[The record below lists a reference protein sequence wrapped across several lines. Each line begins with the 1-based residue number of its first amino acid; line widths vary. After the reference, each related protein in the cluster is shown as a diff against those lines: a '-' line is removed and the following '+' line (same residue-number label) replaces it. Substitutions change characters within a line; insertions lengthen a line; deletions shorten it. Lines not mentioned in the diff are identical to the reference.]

1 MIFICKELLDW
12 KELDIRLEGAG
23 NVGKNKLELIASC
36 LVSSK
41 HLKWQVSHNQIRSS
55 YDPQKYY

>member
-41 HLKWQVSHNQIRSS
+41 HLK
-55 YDPQKYY
+55 